1 MILFLRV
8 RVKIILGNGLTHG
21 IYGKYPQ
28 YFNHKTIFLIIGNLL
43 SLSLLY
49 VHSDT
54 IFISLLIYR
63 NSYGHTHR
71 ERIHVNTII
80 IYIVVIKVYKHIL
93 CPLEHFPK
101 PMILMKE
108 IRFSIEQKKCISFL
122 FEYKNCSFI
131 ANKSLFFSLLL
142 FKSIFTRCEQNES
155 KMPNKIYI
163 DIVY

>member
-1 MILFLRV
+1 MESMGNTPNTLTIKRFFLLLEISYHYLYHMSILTPSLFLYWSTEIRMD
-8 RVKIILGNGLTHG
+8 THT
-21 IYGKYPQ
+21 Y
-28 YFNHKTIFLIIGNLL
+28 
-43 SLSLLY
+43 S
-49 VHSDT
+49 
-54 IFISLLIYR
+54 
-63 NSYGHTHR
+63 HTHR

-101 PMILMKE
+101 PMISMKE